1 MPKLSNFGAF
11 FKTIPMHRI
20 YFDKRAIIIC
30 RPEEA
35 ALTDPNAVELH
46 LRNAADIPSYISL
59 FESTPTLDRIYIPS
73 DDPEST
79 YKAVC
84 GEFKEVNAA
93 GGLVSNRRGDFLL
106 IDRKSVV

>member
-35 ALTDPNAVELH
+35 ALTDPNAV
-46 LRNAADIPSYISL
+46 
-59 FESTPTLDRIYIPS
+59 
-73 DDPEST
+73 
-79 YKAVC
+79 
-84 GEFKEVNAA
+84 G
-93 GGLVSNRRGDFLL
+93 
-106 IDRKSVV
+106 